1 MKKIT
6 GLMAILVAG
15 AALAAPA
22 MARDRDDYNCAPNT
36 YNTYNAYNTRTAVR
50 RDVRDVHTVRR
61 DVRPFY
67 GRAER

>member
-6 GLMAILVAG
+6 GLMAILIAG

-22 MARDRDDYNCAPNT
+22 MARDRDDYNCAPNSYT
-36 YNTYNAYNTRTAVR
+36 VYNTHTAVR
-50 RDVRDVHTVRR
+50 RDVRDVRNVRR